1 MNERFKLEKSELI
14 PNGWVCTDTV
24 NMIVCRFEE
33 HQFNETQKITLLED
47 HALSKEAAYAVATH
61 LREMA
66 DWLAVNHTKII
77 LP

>member
-1 MNERFKLEKSELI
+1 MNERFKLEKSELM

-33 HQFNETQKITLLED
+33 HRFNETQKITLLND
-47 HALSKEAAYAVATH
+47 CALSKEAAYALAKY

-66 DWLAVNHTKII
+66 DWLAVNHAKTV

>member
-24 NMIVCRFEE
+24 NMIVYRFEE
-33 HQFNETQKITLLED
+33 HQFNETLKITLLND
-47 HALSKEAAYAVATH
+47 CSLSKEAAYAIAKH
-61 LREMA
+61 IREMG
-66 DWLAVNHTKII
+66 DWLAVNHHKIV

>member
-1 MNERFKLEKSELI
+1 MNERFKLERSELI

-33 HQFNETQKITLLED
+33 HRFNETQKITLLND
-47 HALSKEAAYAVATH
+47 CSLSKEAAYSVAKY

-66 DWLAVNHTKII
+66 DWLAVNHAKTV